1 MFTQTTSSFK
11 SEFGR
16 CMLCSLKNRPSE
28 NKNKCAWTTLSLCK
42 SNNGRKEKKKKKR
55 YASIWRALLTHSA
68 RPFASNRKQA
78 HSFNAICKISTTC
91 AKLIIVT
98 WNLELNLPLKTLELE
113 EVKSNASSHVKD
125 IHVWVQMHVS

>member
-1 MFTQTTSSFK
+1 MRIRTNVHEQCCHCVK
-11 SEFGR
+11 AIIIV
-16 CMLCSLKNRPSE
+16 K
-28 NKNKCAWTTLSLCK
+28 K
-42 SNNGRKEKKKKKR
+42 KKKKKR

-78 HSFNAICKISTTC
+78 HSLNAICEISTTC

-98 WNLELNLPLKTLELE
+98 WDLELNLPLKTLELE

-125 IHVWVQMHVS
+125 IHV